1 EQVDF
6 RITVEGSPLP
16 LRSTIHDDVY
26 SIGREALLN
35 AFRHSG
41 ATAVAVELEYAPR
54 QMRIVVRD
62 NGCGIDKQVLQAGRD
77 GHFGLTG
84 MRERAKRIGA
94 RLKVWSRLA
103 AGTEVELCVPNHIA
117 FESAADGS
125 MFSRLRKFYS
135 RTVTE
140 PRSGD
145 RS

>member
-1 EQVDF
+1 M
-6 RITVEGSPLP
+6 GSTKTERSKYALAGFGWLICVMS

-41 ATAVAVELEYAPR
+41 ATAVAVELEYALK

-62 NGCGIDKQVLQAGRD
+62 NGCGIDKHVLQAGRD

-94 RLKVWSRLA
+94 RLKVWSRPA
-103 AGTEVELCVPNHIA
+103 AGTEVE
-117 FESAADGS
+117 
-125 MFSRLRKFYS
+125 
-135 RTVTE
+135 
-140 PRSGD
+140 
-145 RS
+145 